1 MPVMIIR
8 SEGRPPRE
16 PNRSQPFNAAVRRLA
31 PHIAAVRKEGAKSV
45 EEIMTALNV
54 RGIPAPNGK
63 AFTYGTTFRVLK
75 RLKKLGLGEG
85 PRSVSQ
91 ANSARIFVPR
101 RRLVRPRGRHSPS
114 GTPDCVST
122 NCD

>member
-1 MPVMIIR
+1 MPVTIIR
-8 SEGRPPRE
+8 NGGRPPRE
-16 PNRSQPFNAAVRRLA
+16 SNRSQPFNAAVRRLA
-31 PHIAAVRKEGAKSV
+31 AHIAAVREERARSV
-45 EEIMTALNV
+45 EEIMTALNA

-101 RRLVRPRGRHSPS
+101 RRPVRTRGHH
-114 GTPDCVST
+114 
-122 NCD
+122 